1 MRANFKFSFAAIAAC
16 VAVTGCAGESPLRL
30 KAEGRLERGAMLPA
44 EEPKPALAAAQ
55 LTELRQALRTAQPA
69 PAKPAVDAK
78 RFNLAV
84 KDLAAAAAYQ
94 AIGEQTGLNVIV
106 SPDIQERVTIN
117 LRNATAVEAL
127 ETLREVYGFEF
138 EFASNRIMVS
148 KPKLSSR
155 TFQLDYLVASRSGRS
170 EVKVSSSGVGDTPAG
185 SGAQG
190 STGSGGAQQRDAQ
203 EGSRV
208 TTTIQNDFWRT
219 IESVLKSIVGG
230 KEGSIVV
237 NPQSGLVFVRAMPAQ
252 LREIDEYLERTQSKV
267 SRQVVLEAKI
277 IQVTLSDGSQGG
289 INWAAFDS
297 LGNHRWSV
305 GANGSAVAARGGAL
319 LGQAGA
325 SGVATQT
332 PLSGAAG
339 LLNAAGV
346 LASAGGLGV
355 AFTGASFSALM
366 NFLQSQGEARVLSAP
381 RVATLNNQKAV
392 LKVGVDEYFVTN
404 VSSTSVSTGSST
416 SSSPTINVHPFF
428 SGIALDV
435 TPQIDDQGFVT
446 LHVHPSVSDVSEKNK
461 TVNLGGMGVYNL
473 PLASSSVN
481 ESDTIVRVLDGD
493 IVAIGGLM
501 SSSLY
506 RDGNKVPLAGDVPIF
521 GEFFRQHRDSYR
533 KTELVILIKPTVIN
547 KPADWTSANPA
558 RGAEAR

>member
-1 MRANFKFSFAAIAAC
+1 MVDYKFSLIAIATSLAL
-16 VAVTGCAGESPLRL
+16 TGCASESPLRL
-30 KAEGRLERGAMLPA
+30 KSDNQVGFISPQSALEQ
-44 EEPKPALAAAQ
+44 KPALAAAQ
-55 LTELRQALRTAQPA
+55 LGELRQALRSAQPV
-69 PAKPAVDAK
+69 PVKPVAETK

-94 AIGEQTGLNVIV
+94 AIGEQAGLNVIV
-106 SPDIQERVTIN
+106 SPEVQERVTIS
-117 LRNATAVEAL
+117 LRNVTAVEAL
-127 ETLREVYGFEF
+127 ETLREVYGLEF
-138 EFASNRIMVS
+138 EFASGRIKIS
-148 KPKLSSR
+148 KPKLSSK
-155 TFQLDYLVASRSGRS
+155 TFQLDYLAATRSGRS
-170 EVKVSSSGVGDTPAG
+170 DVKVSSSGVGDTPAG
-185 SGAQG
+185 PGAQG
-190 STGSGGAQQRDAQ
+190 AAGATPRDTQ

-219 IESVLKSIVGG
+219 IETVLKSIVGG
-230 KEGSIVV
+230 KEGSIVI

-252 LREIDEYLERTQSKV
+252 LREMEEYIEKTQSKI

-289 INWAAFDS
+289 INWAAFDA

-305 GANGSAVAARGGAL
+305 GGNSSAVAARGGAL
-319 LGQAGA
+319 LGQAAGGTA
-325 SGVATQT
+325 
-332 PLSGAAG
+332 LSGAAG
-339 LLNAAGV
+339 LLNAAGGLV
-346 LASAGGLGV
+346 SAGGLGV

-404 VSSTSVSTGSST
+404 VSSTSVSNGSST
-416 SSSPTINVHPFF
+416 ISSPTINVHPFF

-446 LHVHPSVSDVSEKNK
+446 LHVHPSVSDVSEKSK
-461 TVNLGGMGVYNL
+461 TVNLGGLGVYNL

-501 SSSLY
+501 STSLQK
-506 RDGNKVPLAGDVPIF
+506 DGSKVPVAGDVPIF

-547 KPADWTSANPA
+547 KPADWTAANPA
-558 RGAEAR
+558 RGAESR